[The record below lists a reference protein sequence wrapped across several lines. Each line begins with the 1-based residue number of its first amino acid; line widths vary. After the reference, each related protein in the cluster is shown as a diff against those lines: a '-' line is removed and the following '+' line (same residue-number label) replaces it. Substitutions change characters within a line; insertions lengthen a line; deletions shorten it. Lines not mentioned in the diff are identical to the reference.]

1 MVNKFY
7 FSIFLIIILLFY
19 IKCIFSDNMKN
30 SKISFKEI
38 FKNIDYLKT
47 YKNKIN
53 IKDSFIFFG
62 CPILISIISIFILE
76 IKINFNN
83 SLTLIVSIISSILL
97 NFWIILLT
105 VKDKIEQEKYIHL
118 VSLSTN
124 IVLEIFISIIL
135 ILLLV
140 FKDFK
145 LDFLIS
151 KDFFEFQIIIIKI
164 IKTIYLF
171 LILFYMINFLMI
183 LQRIFLISN
192 YKKQKERKNEQKWK
206 NLCGR
211 NWTWEKGRYDF

>member
-192 YKKQKERKNEQKWK
+192 YKKTER
-206 NLCGR
+206 
-211 NWTWEKGRYDF
+211 EKK

>member
-1 MVNKFY
+1 MKKIVNKFY

-192 YKKQKERKNEQKWK
+192 YKKTER
-206 NLCGR
+206 
-211 NWTWEKGRYDF
+211 EKK